1 MDAVKEYQEIYA
13 ENVDGVTNLLSKLD
27 LNDPSK
33 SVFEKPESLSLM
45 LEQFIRAQSATTSS
59 LIKFVGGQC
68 TENKNINGED
78 MTPAQQRNL
87 LIDLANRSNLMSRQ
101 LEKNLHTHLNIQ
113 LGKEAEIDTHL
124 INELPM
130 GDTFGTEQKISDSS
144 LRLIVPFSGDDTNN
158 EANLT
163 TFLREIYSV
172 SQTNNLNEQTT
183 INVLIRKL
191 CGSAQILIDNFVSQ
205 RDPQNLK
212 LQEVVAH
219 LEKKFNT
226 SNHTTPSKSI

>member
-101 LEKNLHTHLNIQ
+101 LEKNLNTHLNI
-113 LGKEAEIDTHL
+113 
-124 INELPM
+124 
-130 GDTFGTEQKISDSS
+130 
-144 LRLIVPFSGDDTNN
+144 
-158 EANLT
+158 
-163 TFLREIYSV
+163 
-172 SQTNNLNEQTT
+172 
-183 INVLIRKL
+183 
-191 CGSAQILIDNFVSQ
+191 
-205 RDPQNLK
+205 
-212 LQEVVAH
+212 
-219 LEKKFNT
+219 
-226 SNHTTPSKSI
+226 